1 MSVKELKNSLNLSWH
16 ETFHKCETEHI
27 ASALTAIL
35 ALSVLI
41 TCSVYAAQ
49 SGFSENI
56 EWYYLGIGISGAV
69 LLVDM
74 LFIVDQVLDCLKPPQ
89 AEITPPSA
97 SIKIEELYDPS
108 IPEFNEEEALLVQYL
123 EERNPTF
130 QQGPTCQLKTNENT
144 EYAEHTEVFTKY
156 FHFVNAVF
164 TPNREVLS

>member
-35 ALSVLI
+35 ALSALI

-56 EWYYLGIGISGAV
+56 EWYYLGMGISGAV

-89 AEITPPSA
+89 AVVPALTETPPHPKPKVPA
-97 SIKIEELYDPS
+97 RPILANE
-108 IPEFNEEEALLVQYL
+108 IPKDCVKFLKNSEWAYLLDD
-123 EERNPTF
+123 E
-130 QQGPTCQLKTNENT
+130 
-144 EYAEHTEVFTKY
+144 
-156 FHFVNAVF
+156 
-164 TPNREVLS
+164 